1 MRAIMRLWAGFAGLF
16 FVFFAACET
25 APKLVELDGRTMG
38 TWYSIKYVPAAG
50 QIDPADVQLVIDSL
64 LNQVNQQMSTY
75 RDSSEI
81 SLFNASADTNWFPV
95 SAAFAEVVSIALQV
109 SAATNGAFDI
119 TVGPL
124 IDLWGF
130 GRAGRIDSLPEAA
143 AIAEQQKRIGYDKVK
158 VRQSPAALRKTH
170 PDVRIDL
177 SAIAKGYGVD
187 VIATYLQAQ
196 GTSGFMVEIGG
207 EVRTYGSNFSKAWR
221 IGITSPRAN
230 GRVDTVVE
238 LGNRAVA
245 TSGDYH
251 NYIEING
258 KRYSHTID
266 PLSGRPVQ
274 HQLAAATVL
283 DSACVWA
290 DAWATAINVLGPQAG
305 LALAE
310 KRKLPVLLYVREKND
325 LRRLASSD
333 WRVSA
338 TEKGRK

>member
-1 MRAIMRLWAGFAGLF
+1 MVLSILPWGHLSISGALAGPAGLIHCLKRQRLPSNRS
-16 FVFFAACET
+16 A
-25 APKLVELDGRTMG
+25 LVTTR
-38 TWYSIKYVPAAG
+38 
-50 QIDPADVQLVIDSL
+50 
-64 LNQVNQQMSTY
+64 
-75 RDSSEI
+75 SE
-81 SLFNASADTNWFPV
+81 
-95 SAAFAEVVSIALQV
+95 
-109 SAATNGAFDI
+109 
-119 TVGPL
+119 
-124 IDLWGF
+124 
-130 GRAGRIDSLPEAA
+130 
-143 AIAEQQKRIGYDKVK
+143 

-187 VIATYLQAQ
+187 VIATYLHAQ

-310 KRKLPVLLYVREKND
+310 KRKLPVLLYVREKK
-325 LRRLASSD
+325 RFTQTGQFWLAR
-333 WRVSA
+333 WRNG
-338 TEKGRK
+338 ERKKVDAANHYFSFGLYCRDRNHGCGPALQ